1 MADFNTTPWTF
12 ENGGTLDIADGGSN
26 LVYNINEGTLE
37 VTPQVYESIQWTDR
51 NVLQQPKQG
60 RPVAGVMRCSVKC
73 GQIQGANSLYAKLM
87 TAATNGAQELFST
100 VVIKRPSYRG
110 GTTGESW
117 TFTNAYLDTSAPPQ
131 FRAGRGSEFDE
142 LTFQLKFLS
151 DATGTY

>member
-1 MADFNTTPWTF
+1 
-12 ENGGTLDIADGGSN
+12 
-26 LVYNINEGTLE
+26 
-37 VTPQVYESIQWTDR
+37 
-51 NVLQQPKQG
+51 
-60 RPVAGVMRCSVKC
+60 
-73 GQIQGANSLYAKLM
+73 M

-142 LTFQLKFLS
+142 LRDRLVSAATVTPVLPGEADTGHTS
-151 DATGTY
+151 TSRGTAADAARKDDTR